1 MTQEQKQKIYET
13 FMNKTSKKRRLNEDF
28 LDNVSADDIK
38 RQDDSLENPDYIMQD
53 GRPVSELLND
63 YMCCVHTCINFDFM
77 VRIKALCTRLRQLTE
92 RLPFNLDVSPVIIS
106 YGLTED
112 QWRNANFDTGFL
124 TYEKYLM
131 GHTEDQG
138 GKKHVHLFMGIKLN
152 GGLSYTKAFDVV
164 YMISKIVFSVIP
176 MDVTT
181 EFEFIY
187 HAYSYDMY
195 YFQRDGR
202 SLVMKMREAIECVTA
217 DEEPNSHPIDC
228 LTELFCTIC
237 NVSYRESWKLHND
250 GYEDF
255 IYMMR
260 EHMRK
265 RSAFH

>member
-112 QWRNANFDTGFL
+112 
-124 TYEKYLM
+124 
-131 GHTEDQG
+131 
-138 GKKHVHLFMGIKLN
+138 
-152 GGLSYTKAFDVV
+152 
-164 YMISKIVFSVIP
+164 
-176 MDVTT
+176 
-181 EFEFIY
+181 
-187 HAYSYDMY
+187 
-195 YFQRDGR
+195 
-202 SLVMKMREAIECVTA
+202 
-217 DEEPNSHPIDC
+217 
-228 LTELFCTIC
+228 
-237 NVSYRESWKLHND
+237 
-250 GYEDF
+250 
-255 IYMMR
+255 
-260 EHMRK
+260 
-265 RSAFH
+265 

>member
-1 MTQEQKQKIYET
+1 M
-13 FMNKTSKKRRLNEDF
+13 F
-28 LDNVSADDIK
+28 
-38 RQDDSLENPDYIMQD
+38 
-53 GRPVSELLND
+53 
-63 YMCCVHTCINFDFM
+63 
-77 VRIKALCTRLRQLTE
+77 RIKALCTRLRQLTE

-106 YGLTED
+106 YGLSED
-112 QWRNANFDTGFL
+112 QWRYGNYDTGF
-124 TYEKYLM
+124 TIYEKYLL
-131 GHTEDQG
+131 GHTDDG
-138 GKKHVHLFMGIKLN
+138 GKKYAHLFMGIKLD

-187 HAYSYDMY
+187 HAYSYEME

-202 SLVMKMREAIECVTA
+202 SLVEKMREAIECVTA
-217 DEEPNSHPIDC
+217 DEELNSHPINC

-237 NVSYRESWKLHND
+237 NVSYRESWKLGND
-250 GYEDF
+250 GYDDF